1 MYSWLESAIGDRAE
15 IVTANNR
22 LARDLQGAWQRRML
36 AAGRRAWRT
45 PRILPWSAWLRT
57 LLDGAAL
64 SARVPLRL
72 EAPASAVL
80 WERLLR
86 EAAGERV
93 LNASGLV
100 RQMQQTWQ
108 RLQDWCIPTH
118 ELAASAGSEDQRLFA
133 AVAAAYERE
142 LAANGWMDAA
152 QLAALAGRLVRDG
165 HLDAPR
171 LLVHA
176 GFDRLPPAAHR
187 LFGILGERD
196 AVIRTAP
203 AADRRE
209 SLERVAAPD
218 ADAEIRAAGQWAR
231 RQLAANPSARVAV
244 VVASLESAA
253 ERTARLLREGFV
265 PGWQYDDRVRRVAVD
280 VSYGRRLSEYPM
292 IAVALLWLEWAQR
305 GLETR
310 EVGTLLRSTFTGA
323 GARSECHRLETR
335 LRRLPD
341 RAWSPESLGGVL
353 AAAPADAAPVG
364 WRDRLLEVAAL
375 ARAKEDPM
383 SPAAWAER
391 IAAFLAQVGW
401 PGDRPLDS
409 AEYQVLNRWR
419 ELLNE
424 LSLLEPVRPRLRF
437 PEAAA
442 RLASLARDAVFQ
454 PESDGGILQLLG
466 PLEAAGLEFDGVWFA
481 NLEAT
486 QWPPPG
492 WPMPLVSRSLQRR
505 SGMPDA
511 VPGDTL
517 EHARRILGR
526 IAASA
531 TSVVLSWPLAEGDA
545 ALISS
550 PLLDAWRAQPAAGA
564 ADPGWFADRLCGSP
578 LEEAMHDP
586 VPPVRAGERVSGGA
600 YTVQSQFREP
610 FTAFAVG
617 RLGVRTMPAVEVG
630 LSASLRG
637 TVVHHALR
645 TLLADRPSRTGLER
659 WSPGERRRRIR
670 RAADAALLPPSR
682 HADAVLQRLLLLE
695 RFRLERLLHLFIDA
709 ELARPGFTVC
719 RLESELVLR
728 RQGIELELRVDR
740 IDRLDDG
747 SLLVVDYKSG
757 ATRNLMDAAG
767 EPAEWQTVV
776 YAAAL
781 DEPVGG
787 LLLINVDSRGIVY
800 RGVGNDVPWNP
811 LGAREW
817 TDRLAEWSR
826 AVDDAIADIAA
837 GDARINVALTTEQ
850 SRPLSVLSRA
860 QELKRGD

>member
-1 MYSWLESAIGDRAE
+1 MYSWLEVAIDDGAE

-22 LARDLQGAWQRRML
+22 LARDLRAAYDRRML
-36 AAGRRAWRT
+36 EAGRRAWRT

-57 LLDGAAL
+57 LVEGAAL
-64 SARVPLRL
+64 SARVPVRL

-86 EAAGERV
+86 EATGERL

-108 RLQDWCIPTH
+108 RLQDWCIPTN
-118 ELAASAGSEDQRLFA
+118 ELAAAAGSDDQRLFA
-133 AVAAAYERE
+133 VVAAAYERE
-142 LAANGWMDAA
+142 LAANGWTDTA
-152 QLAALAGRLVRDG
+152 QLAALAGRLAREG
-165 HLDAPR
+165 HVETPR

-176 GFDRLPPAAHR
+176 GFDRLPPVARR
-187 LFGILGERD
+187 LFEILGERD
-196 AVIRTAP
+196 AGVRAAP
-203 AADRRE
+203 AADRRQ
-209 SLERVAAPD
+209 SLQRVAAMD

-244 VVASLESAA
+244 VMASLESAA
-253 ERTARLLREGFV
+253 GRTARILREGFV
-265 PGWQYDDRVRRVAVD
+265 PGWQYDDRVRRPAVN

-305 GLETR
+305 GLDTR
-310 EVGTLLRSTFTGA
+310 EVGSLLRSAFTGA
-323 GARSECHRLETR
+323 DALSECHRLETR

-341 RAWSPESLGGVL
+341 RAWSPDSLAGVL
-353 AAAPADAAPVG
+353 AAAPEDAAPAG
-364 WRDRLLEVAAL
+364 WRARLHEVASL
-375 ARAKEDPM
+375 ARRKEETV

-391 IAAFLAQVGW
+391 IDAFLERLGW
-401 PGDRPLDS
+401 PGARLLDS

-424 LSLLEPVRPRLRF
+424 LSLLEPVRRRLRL

-454 PESDGGILQLLG
+454 PEGDGGILQLLG
-466 PLEAAGLEFDGVWFA
+466 PLEAAGLEFDCVWFA

-486 QWPPPG
+486 QWPPPA

-505 SGMPDA
+505 AGMPDA
-511 VPGDTL
+511 GPVDTL
-517 EHARRILGR
+517 EHARRILAR

-531 TSVVLSWPLAEGDA
+531 SSVVLSWPLADGES
-545 ALISS
+545 ALIPS
-550 PLLDAWRAQPAAGA
+550 PLLDAWHGQAVAGA
-564 ADPGWFADRLCGSP
+564 DDPGWFAARLCGGP
-578 LEEAMHDP
+578 LEEVRHDP

-610 FTAFAVG
+610 FTAFAIG
-617 RLGVRTMPAVEVG
+617 RLGVRAIPAVEVG

-645 TLLADRPSRTGLER
+645 TLLADRPSRTRIQR
-659 WSPGERRRRIR
+659 WSSAGRQRRIR
-670 RAADAALLPPSR
+670 GAVDAALLSPSR
-682 HADAVLQRLLLLE
+682 HADATLQRLLALE
-695 RFRLERLLHLFIDA
+695 GVRLERLLHMFIDA
-709 ELARPGFTVC
+709 ELARPEFTVS
-719 RLESELVLR
+719 RVEAELALR
-728 RQGIELELRVDR
+728 REGIELDLRVDR

-747 SLLVVDYKSG
+747 SLLVVDYKTG
-757 ATRNLMDAAG
+757 ATKNLLNAG
-767 EPAEWQTVV
+767 GAPAEWQTVV

-787 LLLINVDSRGIVY
+787 LVLINVDSRGIVY
-800 RGVGNDVPWNP
+800 RGVGDNVPWNP
-811 LGAREW
+811 LGAGVW
-817 TDRLAEWSR
+817 FDRLAEWSR
-826 AVDDAIADIAA
+826 AVDDAIAHMAA
-837 GDARINVALTTEQ
+837 GDARVNVALTTEQ
-850 SRPLSVLSRA
+850 SRPLNVLSRA
-860 QELKRGD
+860 EALKRAD